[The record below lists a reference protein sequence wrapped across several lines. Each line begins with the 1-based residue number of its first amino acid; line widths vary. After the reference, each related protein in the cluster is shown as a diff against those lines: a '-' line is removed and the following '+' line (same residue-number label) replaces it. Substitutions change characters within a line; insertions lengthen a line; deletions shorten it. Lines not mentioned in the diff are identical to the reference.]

1 VWRAEPHRVAIVL
14 MMLAAA
20 CRPGES
26 RPGPAGPSD
35 VLAGLPAGRAPAV
48 RVGVVVRADSVVV
61 TGPGDITASTEAR
74 AYFTASERWVLR
86 AGPDGGVSASSPGK
100 RDMVSRG
107 PMLVRG
113 TPDMPIRIDSLR
125 YRGEIL
131 VRSDG
136 GAVTAVNVVDLEEY
150 LLGVVPHEIGRRP
163 VSDIEAVKAQAVSAR
178 TYAIGN
184 VGGRESEG
192 FDFYGTVLDQVY
204 RGAGDEDS
212 VSSRA
217 VRETRGEIITHDGR
231 PILAYYSSTCGGRT
245 AAIEE
250 SWPWRA
256 PLPYLKSVSDLIPG
270 TDSAYCAPS
279 NRYRW
284 STQWTR
290 AQLLTVLGQSLR
302 EVLTEVPDTVRDVD
316 IRSRS
321 TSGRATLRLRTDVR
335 DIVLRADSI
344 RWILRTSAD
353 GPILNSSRIDSVAV
367 DTAGGIV
374 EHLTVHGGGWGH
386 GIGMCQVGALGR
398 ARAGQRYDEILRTY
412 YTNTEIQKLY

>member
-1 VWRAEPHRVAIVL
+1 MRVEPWKFAIVGL
-14 MMLAAA
+14 LLATA
-20 CRPGES
+20 CRPGEA
-26 RPGPAGPSD
+26 RTGPPTPGD
-35 VLAGLPAGRAPAV
+35 VLAGLPEGAAPTV
-48 RVGVVVRADSVVV
+48 RVGVVVRADSIVVR
-61 TGPGDITASTEAR
+61 GPGDITASTDAG
-74 AYFTASERWVLR
+74 AYFTATERWVLR
-86 AGPDGGVSASSPGK
+86 AGPGGGVIASSPGK

-107 PMLVRG
+107 PMRVRG
-113 TPDMPIRIDSLR
+113 TTEQPVRIDSLR
-125 YRGEIL
+125 YRGEVL

-136 GAVTAVNVVDLEEY
+136 RTVTAVNVVDIEQY

-163 VSDIEAVKAQAVSAR
+163 PNEIEAVKAQAVSAR

-184 VGGRESEG
+184 LGGREREG

-204 RGAGDEDS
+204 RGVGDEDS

-217 VRETRGEIITHDGR
+217 VRETRGEIITYQGR

-256 PLPYLKSVSDLIPG
+256 PLPYLKSVSDRIPG
-270 TDSAYCAPS
+270 TDTDYCATS

-290 AQLLTVLGQSLR
+290 AQLLAVLGQSLR
-302 EVLTEVPDTVRDVD
+302 DVMTEVPDSIADVE
-316 IRSRS
+316 IRSQS
-321 TSGRATLRLRTDVR
+321 ESGRTTLTVETELR
-335 DIVLRADSI
+335 DIVLRADSL
-344 RWILRTSAD
+344 RWILRTSPG
-353 GPILNSSRIDSVAV
+353 GPILNSSRIESVIV
-367 DTAGGIV
+367 DTAGGHL
-374 EHLTVHGGGWGH
+374 EHLEIRGGGWGH